1 MEQTKNLN
9 LNRWA
14 PEDFVRLTQINQNF
28 DKIDEEV
35 GALKMEHLALG
46 TYTGDGAD
54 SRTIELPFAPKLAIL
69 MGTVNSSLALTLI
82 TPKGSRY
89 ITSDSIG
96 QAGTYTPSLDND
108 RLILKHHSWSNDKGK
123 TMVYI
128 IFQ

>member
-35 GALKMEHLALG
+35 GTLKMEHLALG

-69 MGTVNSSLALTLI
+69 MGTVNDEAGISILTQ
-82 TPKGSRY
+82 TNERY
-89 ITSDSIG
+89 ISSSG
-96 QAGTYTPSLDND
+96 AGSLPQYNPSLQDDQLQIRN
-108 RLILKHHSWSNDKGK
+108 RFWHNGKGK
-123 TMVYI
+123 IVQYI
-128 IFQ
+128 LFG

>member
-54 SRTIELPFAPKLAIL
+54 SRVIELPFAPKLAIL

-108 RLILKHHSWSNDKGK
+108 SLLLKHHSWSNDKGK

>member
-69 MGTVNSSLALTLI
+69 MGYINQSAGMSILTQTNDRFIASSGGGSSPQFNAKLKNDTLI
-82 TPKGSRY
+82 ICNRFWHNGGGETIQY
-89 ITSDSIG
+89 ILLG
-96 QAGTYTPSLDND
+96 
-108 RLILKHHSWSNDKGK
+108 
-123 TMVYI
+123 
-128 IFQ
+128 